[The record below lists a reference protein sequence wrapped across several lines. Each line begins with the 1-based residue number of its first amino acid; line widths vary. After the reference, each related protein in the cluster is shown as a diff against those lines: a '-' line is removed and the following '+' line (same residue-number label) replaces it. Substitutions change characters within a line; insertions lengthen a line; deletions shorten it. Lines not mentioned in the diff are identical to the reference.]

1 MRLNRRDLAAMS
13 FTALMSFSPFMPASG
28 ARAEAAPPTAEPA
41 GSAIDPLTLVD
52 PELRPILDHIPPL
65 DLGMG
70 NLQAVRGAQFPPA
83 LPVPVVQPRDRL
95 IPGGAGNPRL
105 RVVLLDPAPQAAA
118 KPAILHIHGGGLVV
132 GRPEVAIAELQQL
145 AADLGAVIVS
155 VDYRLAPEHP
165 FPAGLDDAY
174 AALEWMHASAD
185 ELGIDPARVALLGES
200 AGAGLAAA
208 VSLRARDRGEL
219 PIRFQALRYPMLDDR
234 TALRKPPAHIGTF
247 IWNWQSNAFGWAAVL
262 GRKPVMDAA
271 PEGAVPARAKSL
283 HGLPA
288 TWIGV
293 GTLDL
298 FARESMAFATRLVE
312 AGVPVE
318 LSVVPGAYH
327 GFDTMVPAARVSA
340 TFIAGWRS
348 ALGRALQAD

>member
-1 MRLNRRDLAAMS
+1 MRLNRRELAAMS
-13 FTALMSFSPFMPASG
+13 FSALMLATG
-28 ARAEAAPPTAEPA
+28 ARAETAPSTVGPTA
-41 GSAIDPLTLVD
+41 GTTIDPLDLVD

-65 DLGMG
+65 DLGMDT
-70 NLQAVRGAQFPPA
+70 LQAVRGARFPAA
-83 LPVPVVQPRDRL
+83 LPAPAVQPRDRF
-95 IPGGAGNPRL
+95 IPGGAGNPHL
-105 RVVLLDPAPQAAA
+105 RVVVLDPAPQAAT

-132 GRPEVAIAELQQL
+132 GKPEVAIQELQRLAAEL
-145 AADLGAVIVS
+145 GTVIIS

-174 AALEWMHASAD
+174 ATLEWMHRSAG
-185 ELGIDPARVALLGES
+185 ELGIDPTRIALLGES

-234 TALRKPPAHIGTF
+234 TAVQKPPAHVGTF
-247 IWNWQSNAFGWAAVL
+247 IWNWQSNAFGWSSVL

-271 PEGAVPARAKSL
+271 PEGAVPARAKDL
-283 HGLPA
+283 HGLPE

-340 TFIAGWRS
+340 GFIASWKS
-348 ALGRALQAD
+348 ALRRALQTD

>member
-1 MRLNRRDLAAMS
+1 MRLNRRELAAMS
-13 FTALMSFSPFMPASG
+13 FSALMLTSA
-28 ARAEAAPPTAEPA
+28 ARADTVSSAPQPAAAA
-41 GSAIDPLTLVD
+41 AIDPLALVD

-65 DLGMG
+65 DLGMD
-70 NLQAVRGAQFPPA
+70 NLQAVRSAEFPPA
-83 LPVPVVQPRDRL
+83 LPLPAIQPQERF
-95 IPGGAGNPRL
+95 IQGGAGNPRL
-105 RVVLLDPAPQAAA
+105 RVVVLDPAPQATG

-132 GRPEVAIAELQQL
+132 GKPEVAIPELQQL
-145 AADLGAVIVS
+145 AAELGVVIVS

-174 AALEWMHASAD
+174 ATLEWMHRSAG
-185 ELGIDPARVALLGES
+185 ELGIDPARIALLGES

-234 TALRKPPAHIGTF
+234 TAQQKPPAHVGTF
-247 IWNWQSNAFGWAAVL
+247 IWNWQSNAFGWASVL

-283 HGLPA
+283 HGLPE

-298 FARESMAFATRLVE
+298 FARESMAYAGRLVE

-340 TFIAGWRS
+340 TFIASWKS
-348 ALGRALQAD
+348 ALRRALQAD

>member
-1 MRLNRRDLAAMS
+1 MRLNRRELAAMS
-13 FTALMSFSPFMPASG
+13 FFSALILTSG
-28 ARAEAAPPTAEPA
+28 ARAETAAPAAEPVA
-41 GSAIDPLTLVD
+41 GIDPLILVD
-52 PELRPILDHIPPL
+52 PELRPILEHIPPL
-65 DLGMG
+65 DLGMY
-70 NLQAVRGAQFPPA
+70 NLEAVRAAQFPPA
-83 LPVPVVQPRDRL
+83 LPLPAIQPQDRF
-95 IPGGAGNPRL
+95 IRGGAGNPRL
-105 RVVLLDPAPQAAA
+105 RVVVLDPAPQATGKA
-118 KPAILHIHGGGLVV
+118 AILHIHGGGLVV
-132 GRPEVAIAELQQL
+132 GKPEVAIAELQQL
-145 AADLGAVIVS
+145 AADLGAIIVS

-174 AALEWMHASAD
+174 AALEWMHRSAG
-185 ELGIDPARVALLGES
+185 ELGIDPTRIALLGES

-208 VSLRARDRGEL
+208 VALRARDRGEL

-234 TALRKPPAHIGTF
+234 TALQAPPAHVGTF
-247 IWNWQSNAFGWAAVL
+247 IWNWQSNSFGWASVL

-271 PEGAVPARAKSL
+271 PEGAVPARANSL

-298 FARESMAFATRLVE
+298 FARESMIFAGRLVE

-327 GFDTMVPAARVSA
+327 GFDTMVPEARVSA
-340 TFIAGWRS
+340 TFIASWRS
-348 ALGRALQAD
+348 ALRRALQAN